1 MAESQRKDPDRSHPD
16 YSRAVLED
24 LYRYRRKSRSI
35 AWSLW
40 VLTGFMGG
48 HRFYLDRT
56 VTGILMLVTGGGG
69 LIWWVVD
76 AFLLSGMVEAYNR
89 EQGQRERAGFPP
101 IALDFMPALREA
113 NALDRRPE
121 WAAKR
126 AGLWRLLGDAIVLLV
141 AGTALGAVS
150 AEQGNFEA
158 VTAILALIAITNV
171 GARWEKLAR
180 LPLLRELDR
189 WSHRLRLFYHSND
202 PGSPLSLLVR
212 PIVGPL
218 TAFFSKRARGE
229 VRLYLQLGA
238 AFVIIFT
245 LFDFGQAAAAARSGI
260 AVAADVLVRDLIL
273 TFINVYAFA
282 TPIGATLTTHL
293 LLERTDWVL
302 WALSGLSVAA
312 MGLGFFGG

>member
-1 MAESQRKDPDRSHPD
+1 MTAPRKSRLDRAHPD

-24 LYRYRRKSRSI
+24 LYRYRPKSRTI
-35 AWSLW
+35 AWGLW
-40 VLTGFMGG
+40 ILTGFMGG

-56 VTGILMLVTGGGG
+56 GTGILMLLTAGGG
-69 LIWWVVD
+69 LIWWIVD
-76 AFLLSGMVEAYNR
+76 AFLLSGMVDAYNR
-89 EQGQRERAGFPP
+89 EQEQRERAGLPP

-113 NALDRRPE
+113 NALDHRPE
-121 WAAKR
+121 WANRR
-126 AGLWRLLGDAIVLLV
+126 AGRWRLLGDAVVLLV

-150 AEQGNFEA
+150 AQQGNFEA
-158 VTAILALIAITNV
+158 MTAILALIAITNV
-171 GARWEKLAR
+171 GARWEELGR
-180 LPLLRELDR
+180 LPLLNELDR

-238 AFVIIFT
+238 VFVILFT
-245 LFDFGQAAAAARSGI
+245 LFDLGQAAAAARSGI
-260 AVAADVLVRDLIL
+260 GIAADVVIQDMVL

-293 LLERTDWVL
+293 LLERTDRVL
-302 WALSGLSVAA
+302 WILSAVSVGAI
-312 MGLGFFGG
+312 GLGLFSG